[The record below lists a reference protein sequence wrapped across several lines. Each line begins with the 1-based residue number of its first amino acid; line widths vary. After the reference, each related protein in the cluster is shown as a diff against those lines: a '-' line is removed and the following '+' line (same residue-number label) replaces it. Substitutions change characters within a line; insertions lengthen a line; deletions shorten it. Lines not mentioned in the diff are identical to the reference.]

1 MVHFHCNNKTHL
13 TSYLTPNTTFTY
25 RQYKYSLFLSF
36 LSTIRHAIANDI
48 LLQPLCRGGRLWIL
62 QDIVLRWG
70 NWTIDD
76 SITIRYDN
84 RFIWNP
90 YTNKGSSSG
99 LSYMTRLWKGK
110 AFGKGDG
117 VDSSNATQALA
128 CSSPSITCSGNSI
141 WIYSLAEAARLSL
154 VLPNPWEQ
162 VD

>member
-1 MVHFHCNNKTHL
+1 MMRWCTSLQQQDSFDIIFDSKYNVHLPSIQIL
-13 TSYLTPNTTFTY
+13 TLPF
-25 RQYKYSLFLSF
+25 FSF
-36 LSTIRHAIANDI
+36 YNRHAMSICI
-48 LLQPLCRGGRLWIL
+48 LLQPLCRGGRLWI

-76 SITIRYDN
+76 STTIRYDN
-84 RFIWNP
+84 RLIWNP

-99 LSYMTRLWKGK
+99 LSYMTRLWK
-110 AFGKGDG
+110 GKGDG

-141 WIYSLAEAARLSL
+141 WIYSFAEAARLSL